1 VKRGGGKEKAGYLSP
16 QLPPQNLLWI
26 LSINTWLESDLF
38 WKASLEAKESPY
50 AALSSHLSR
59 LLNQFVAMFRF
70 RRYRL
75 FLLAAV
81 LAITTVYQ
89 LTRRRNWDVPTVGEG
104 VEALRKF
111 GFKDAGPAPTSLPVP
126 LFTSSTTLPVE
137 GADPTFIPGTLA
149 ISKTTSSSTRPIL
162 QDLSPSSSA
171 STSLQTRSSSPT
183 STTQSRPRPTLK
195 SRPIESDEDR
205 LAVSPPAAEEF
216 GQHGQGRLEVPLQG
230 AELEKPVWVPQKEHF
245 PVPQES
251 LITLPTGLPRPIP
264 RIQYD
269 FGEEETG
276 AKRTRRQRQAAVMD
290 AFKHAWSGYSE
301 YAMPHDELTP
311 VTGHFKNPFNGWG
324 ATLVDALDTMWIM
337 GLREE
342 FEAAVKQ
349 VEKIN
354 FKSSLRKDI
363 PLFETVIR
371 YLGGLISAYDL
382 SSGKYPILLDKAL
395 ELAEILM
402 GSFDTPNRMPVTFY
416 YWTPSYASQPHRAG
430 TRVVLAELG
439 SLSVE
444 FTRLA
449 QITKEHKYYDAIA
462 RITNEL
468 EALQSST
475 SLPGLWPT
483 VIDASGCK
491 KLDGSAVKMTE
502 SSAEGP
508 EKSIH
513 EPEMLD
519 KPTMGNTSAS
529 VTSPQD
535 RDAKSSIHQMDKRQ
549 VDDVP
554 FAPAGHSVPSDLEAA
569 FKKGS
574 PVLPDKEKQA
584 ADRPILQAED
594 PIDVDC
600 EPQRLAVP
608 PYSSQEVYS
617 IGGQADSVYEYLPK
631 EYMLLGGL
639 NGQYQTMYE
648 DAMDTVRKK
657 LIFRPMTQ
665 DGRDILSV
673 GRYSQRNNH
682 VVVGTAPKPKSTLVY
697 EGTHLTCFAG
707 GMFAIG
713 AKIFDIPG
721 DLTIAKKLTD
731 GCIWAYK
738 STTTG
743 IMPETF
749 ELVPC
754 DSPVDC
760 TWNETKW
767 WEALD
772 PNRKRREDQARL
784 LREHGKAEEK
794 ATVQQAV
801 PTSSTTSETPNLSD
815 DAEEKVLPNRFGSRP
830 ALGTADK
837 LPKRQVDDSAA
848 FGDKSDALGIAP
860 GTPTKTTVEE
870 TVPDA
875 APADRPPVFTPPA
888 PLTHEEFVQARIHEE
903 RLPPGFTRITSRKY
917 ILRPE
922 AIESVFIMYRI
933 TGDEYWREKGW
944 KMFTA
949 IQSYTLTE
957 IANSAISDVTSAVP
971 VFADTMESF
980 WLAETLKYF
989 YLLYSDPSLISLDDY
1004 IL

>member
-1 VKRGGGKEKAGYLSP
+1 LET
-16 QLPPQNLLWI
+16 LLWKQTI
-26 LSINTWLESDLF
+26 PTCSTSI
-38 WKASLEAKESPY
+38 ASQTTA
-50 AALSSHLSR
+50 
-59 LLNQFVAMFRF
+59 NQFVAMFRY

-75 FLLAAV
+75 FLLATV
-81 LAITTVYQ
+81 LATATVYH
-89 LTRRRNWDVPTVGEG
+89 LTRTRNWDVPSVGEG

-111 GFKDAGPAPTSLPVP
+111 GFKDVGPAPTSLPEP
-126 LFTSSTTLPVE
+126 LFTSSTTLPVG
-137 GADPTFIPGTLA
+137 GADPSPIPAVLS
-149 ISKTTSSSTRPIL
+149 ILKTTSSSAPPAP
-162 QDLSPSSSA
+162 QDLSSSPSTSTSSETQSSSH
-171 STSLQTRSSSPT
+171 T

-205 LAVSPPAAEEF
+205 LAVNPPTVEEF
-216 GQHGQGRLEVPLQG
+216 GQHGQGRLEIPLQG
-230 AELEKPVWVPQKEHF
+230 AGLEKPVWVPQEEHF
-245 PVPQES
+245 PVPKES
-251 LITLPTGLPRPIP
+251 LITLPTGLPEPMP
-264 RIQYD
+264 RIQYS

-276 AKRTRRQRQAAVMD
+276 AKMKRQLRQATILD

-301 YAMPHDELTP
+301 HAMPHDELTP
-311 VTGHFKNPFNGWG
+311 VTGQFKNPFNGWG
-324 ATLVDALDTMWIM
+324 ATLVDTLDTLWIM
-337 GLREE
+337 GLKEE

-349 VEKIN
+349 VEKID
-354 FKSSLRKDI
+354 FKTSLRKDI

-382 SSGKYPILLDKAL
+382 SSGKYPILLDKAQ
-395 ELAEILM
+395 ELADILM
-402 GSFDTPNRMPVTFY
+402 GSFDTPNRMPVTYY

-462 RITNEL
+462 RITDEL
-468 EALQSST
+468 EVLQSST

-483 VIDASGCK
+483 RIDASGCK
-491 KLDGSAVKMTE
+491 KLDNSAVEMAK
-502 SSAEGP
+502 SPSEGP
-508 EKSIH
+508 EKPID

-519 KPTMGNTSAS
+519 QPTTGTTSESVVSPKDLDAS
-529 VTSPQD
+529 
-535 RDAKSSIHQMDKRQ
+535 SSTHQVGKRQ
-549 VDDVP
+549 VDDVS
-554 FAPAGHSVPSDLEAA
+554 FAPAGHSPPSDLKVKAA
-569 FKKGS
+569 FEKGP
-574 PVLPDKEKQA
+574 PVLTAKEKQA
-584 ADRPILQAED
+584 ADLAMLQAED
-594 PIDVDC
+594 PIDVEC
-600 EPQRLAVP
+600 EPQRLAIP
-608 PYSSQEVYS
+608 PYSSREVYT

-639 NGQYQTMYE
+639 NAQYQTMYE
-648 DAMDTVRKK
+648 DAMDAVRKK
-657 LIFRPMTQ
+657 LIFRPMTK
-665 DGRDILSV
+665 DGRDILAV
-673 GRYSQRNNH
+673 GKYSKRNGH
-682 VVVGTAPKPKSTLVY
+682 AIVGTATKPTSTFVY

-713 AKIFDIPG
+713 AKLFDIPG
-721 DLTIAKKLTD
+721 DLGIAKKLTD
-731 GCIWAYK
+731 GCIWAYE

-772 PNRKRREDQARL
+772 PDRKRREEQAKL
-784 LREHGKAEEK
+784 FSENDKAELDLEK
-794 ATVQQAV
+794 ATAHQAV
-801 PTSSTTSETPNLSD
+801 STSSATSETPNLSGD
-815 DAEEKVLPNRFGSRP
+815 PEEKVVPNRFGSRP
-830 ALGTADK
+830 ALKVADK
-837 LPKRQVDDSAA
+837 LPKRQVGDSAA

-860 GTPTKTTVEE
+860 GTPTKTTMEE
-870 TVPDA
+870 TAPDA
-875 APADRPPVFTPPA
+875 APADRLPIFTPSV
-888 PLTHEEFVQARIHEE
+888 PLTHEEFVQARIREE
-903 RLPPGFTRITSRKY
+903 RLPPGFTSITSRKY

-933 TGDEYWREKGW
+933 TGEEYWREKGW